1 MCQQWK
7 PKFGVGSMI
16 ALMLPYS
23 AAFGAAG
30 MLLILAWVGFQL
42 PVGPGAPAAY
52 HLPKPAAVAS
62 QPHAP
67 KPVSGRGDADD

>member
-1 MCQQWK
+1 
-7 PKFGVGSMI
+7 MI

-52 HLPKPAAVAS
+52 HLPSPPAAAS
-62 QPHAP
+62 AP
-67 KPVSGRGDADD
+67 LPAELAVR

>member
-1 MCQQWK
+1 
-7 PKFGVGSMI
+7 
-16 ALMLPYS
+16 MLPYS

-52 HLPKPAAVAS
+52 HLPSPPAAAS
-62 QPHAP
+62 AP
-67 KPVSGRGDADD
+67 FLTEPAVR